1 MTFGEKIALIRKKKA
16 LSQEDLA
23 ELSGVSTRTIQ
34 RIENN
39 SSKPRPSTIQLL
51 TKILEFDYPEEEQR
65 ETIEFRAQSSFLKK
79 VNFSVLS
86 GLFIPFGNI
95 LLPLAFWFKGKSL
108 GIVNDLGKKI
118 ISLQIYITVLFSLG
132 IFIIP
137 VISKMLTGSVYVGD
151 FPVFLLLYLIFGIT
165 NLSLVIYGVKEIE
178 KENEELFSSVPTLF

>member
-1 MTFGEKIALIRKKKA
+1 MTFGEKIASIRKKKA

-51 TKILEFDYPEEEQR
+51 TRILEFDYPEERQTEK
-65 ETIEFRAQSSFLKK
+65 TEFRIQSSLLKK
-79 VNFSVLS
+79 VNFSVLA

-95 LLPLAFWFKGKSL
+95 LLPLAFWLKGKSL
-108 GIVNDLGKKI
+108 GIVDDLGKKI

-165 NLSLVIYGVKEIE
+165 DLSLVIYGVKEIE
-178 KENEELFSSVPTLF
+178 KENEKLFSSVPTLF